1 MPHDQ
6 QKTVLHA
13 LLAHDCSPGDLEPLG
28 AVLRFRT
35 QPCLRFQQASRES
48 RCEIFHYTRY
58 LKDQNVFNGAS
69 FVHQELHDVDKKST

>member
-28 AVLRFRT
+28 AVLGGPPF
-35 QPCLRFQQASRES
+35 PYPAIVAVSASVQGV
-48 RCEIFHYTRY
+48 T
-58 LKDQNVFNGAS
+58 V
-69 FVHQELHDVDKKST
+69 